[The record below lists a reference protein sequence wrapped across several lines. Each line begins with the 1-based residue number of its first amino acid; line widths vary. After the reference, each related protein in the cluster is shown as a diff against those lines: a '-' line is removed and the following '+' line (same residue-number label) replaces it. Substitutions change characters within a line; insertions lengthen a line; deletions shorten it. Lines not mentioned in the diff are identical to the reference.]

1 MKTPVA
7 ILNRLVP
14 IAVCFCL
21 AGPLSATDKKIVLI
35 AGTPS
40 HGPGE
45 HEFNAGVLLLK
56 KCLDK
61 VNGLKAQTY
70 LNGWPKEPKA
80 FEGADA
86 VVIFCDGGGAHLA
99 LRDNHLK
106 ELGMLMKKGVGLACI
121 HYAVE
126 VPKDKGGPEFLQWIG
141 GYFETHWSVNPTWE
155 ADFNQMPKH
164 AITRGVKP
172 FKIYDEWYFHMR
184 FPEGMK
190 NVTPILSAV
199 PPEKAMSRPD
209 GPHEGNPAVREVV
222 KRGEM
227 QHLAWA
233 FERPG
238 EGRGFGFT
246 GAHFHK
252 NWGNEDFRKTVLN
265 AILWIAKMDV
275 PVGGVNSSVAGE
287 DLQRNLYPKASKK
300 P

>member
-61 VNGLKAQTY
+61 VNGLKAQTH

-99 LRDNHLK
+99 LGDNHLK

-126 VPKDKGGPEFLQWIG
+126 VPKDKGGQEFLQWIG

-190 NVTPILSAV
+190 NVTPGDPSRAIRLEAAVTQGEVWKSALPRRFV
-199 PPEKAMSRPD
+199 SLRL
-209 GPHEGNPAVREVV
+209 AVHR
-222 KRGEM
+222 RFIR
-227 QHLAWA
+227 A
-233 FERPG
+233 FE
-238 EGRGFGFT
+238 GRLGSRTLRALSTPAT
-246 GAHFHK
+246 GS
-252 NWGNEDFRKTVLN
+252 L
-265 AILWIAKMDV
+265 
-275 PVGGVNSSVAGE
+275 P
-287 DLQRNLYPKASKK
+287 ASIK
-300 P
+300 PSCTSTEA